1 MFSQD
6 WQITN
11 INHQTPPSKHETLN
25 QCWLNVYDAGPA
37 LTQLWFNIVWFNIV
51 WAYCSPAGLS
61 VVYHQMVHHTQYCWA
76 RRTGEFHTVADQKQ
90 RIGTMLAHHLA
101 NVTHVGP
108 TFSQQLSTVTR
119 QWDRGRGQG
128 QGVPNERAEPHGHS
142 LSLVVRSTL

>member
-25 QCWLNVYDAGPA
+25 QCWLNFYDAGPA
-37 LTQLWFNIVWFNIV
+37 LRQLWFNIVC
-51 WAYCSPAGLS
+51 WAYCSPAVLS

-76 RRTGEFHTVADQKQ
+76 RRTGEFHNVPYQKK
-90 RIGTMLAHHLA
+90 RIGTRLAHRLA

-108 TFSQQLSTVTR
+108 TFSQQISIVTR
-119 QWDRGRGQG
+119 QWDRGRGQARG
-128 QGVPNERAEPHGHS
+128 CPMNERNHMVILYPW
-142 LSLVVRSTL
+142 L